1 MPGSR
6 VYSSRGYNN
15 NRRQE
20 QNDRSQIEA
29 LPLAEKKVL
38 IGPLEPPAGSR
49 PGLGELWRD
58 FGPTYAAN
66 GFIGWLFAVTAPV
79 AIILTVGSQG
89 GLSEAEISSW
99 VFAVFVCNGL
109 ITILFCWL
117 YREPLVFFW
126 TIPGAVLVGPA
137 LAHLSFA
144 EVVGAYYLTGL
155 LMFLLSVTGW
165 VRRAMA
171 AVPMPIVMG
180 MVAGVFLRFGL
191 DLVRALHQDLWIAGP
206 MVAAWIAL
214 SVWTTLGRRMPPL
227 IGALLVGVGAA
238 LLDGRFDAATF
249 ASLQVIEP
257 VIQAPA
263 WSLAAAIEL
272 VVPLAITVLVVQN
285 GQGIAVLR
293 AVGHQPPVNAI
304 AAACGI
310 GSLVAAVFGG
320 VSSCLTGPTNAIVS
334 SSGEKPRHYTAGIF
348 VGLLALLFGVL
359 APTFTRFLLDAPAAF
374 VMTLAGLAMLKILQ
388 AAFVTCFSDR
398 YTLGALTAFLVT
410 VADLPLFNIGAAFWG
425 LIAGIAISRL
435 LEPDDYRG
443 DGNAT

>member
-1 MPGSR
+1 M
-6 VYSSRGYNN
+6 
-15 NRRQE
+15 
-20 QNDRSQIEA
+20 
-29 LPLAEKKVL
+29 
-38 IGPLEPPAGSR
+38 
-49 PGLGELWRD
+49 WRD
-58 FGPTYAAN
+58 FGLTYAAN
-66 GFIGWLFAVTAPV
+66 GFVGWLFAVTAPV
-79 AIILTVGSQG
+79 AIILSVGSRG
-89 GLSEAEISSW
+89 GLSEAEIASW
-99 VFAVFVCNGL
+99 VFGVFFVNGL
-109 ITILFCWL
+109 ISILFCWL

-126 TIPGAVLVGPA
+126 TIPGTVLVGPS

-144 EVVGAYYLTGL
+144 EVVGAFYLTGS
-155 LMFLLSVTGW
+155 LMFVLSITGW

-191 DLVRALHQDLWIAGP
+191 DLVRALHDDFVIAGP
-206 MVAAWIAL
+206 MAITWIVL
-214 SVWTTLGRRMPPL
+214 SVAPALGRRMPPL

-238 LLDGRFDAATF
+238 LIDGRFAAGTF
-249 ASLQVIEP
+249 AGLDIIQP

-304 AAACGI
+304 TAACGI
-310 GSLVAAVFGG
+310 GSLVSAVFGG

-334 SSGEKPRHYTAGIF
+334 SSGENARHYTAGIF
-348 VGLLALLFGVL
+348 VGLLALVFGLL

-374 VMTLAGLAMLKILQ
+374 VMTLAGLALLKILQ
-388 AAFVTCFSDR
+388 AAFSTCFGDR
-398 YTLGALTAFLVT
+398 FTLGALVAFLVT

-425 LIAGIAISRL
+425 LVAGILVSRL
-435 LEPDDYRG
+435 LERDDFTRE
-443 DGNAT
+443 